1 MRVLKFII
9 LFFITISSSF
19 CVQANDSIANL
30 SYQELFNKGMVFMKD
45 KQFEVAIKY
54 FTAATEKN
62 PKFADAYFRRG
73 LAKDNLGLT
82 EEAIEDYSTAISIEE
97 KPVFYNNRGIN
108 KAILGIYEEAIHD
121 YNMAI
126 ELDNKYAI
134 AYINRGYA
142 YSEIGRLIDACKDF
156 NKALELEHFMAPSL
170 IEAYCNEL
178 Y

>member
-1 MRVLKFII
+1 MKLTYTII
-9 LFFITISSSF
+9 IICTQLLSSVYS
-19 CVQANDSIANL
+19 QSSDDLNHL
-30 SYQELFNKGMVFMKD
+30 SAEELFNKGMGLMRV
-45 KQFEVAIKY
+45 KQYELAITC
-54 FTAATEKN
+54 FDTALEKN
-62 PKFADAYFRRG
+62 PQYADAFFRRG

-82 EEAIEDYSTAISIEE
+82 QEAIEDYSNAILIEE

-108 KAILGIYEEAIHD
+108 KAILGLYNDAIVD
-121 YNMAI
+121 YNKAI
-126 ELDNKYAI
+126 ELDNNYAI